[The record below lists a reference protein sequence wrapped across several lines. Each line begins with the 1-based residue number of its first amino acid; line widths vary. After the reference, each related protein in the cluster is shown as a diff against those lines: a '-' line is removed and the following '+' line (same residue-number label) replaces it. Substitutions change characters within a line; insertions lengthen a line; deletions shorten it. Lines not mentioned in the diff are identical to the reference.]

1 MRSVEQS
8 HPMIRAGCV
17 AAFTIDDDEGTV
29 LAVLAELASPRNV
42 ESGDHAAVIRAIRK
56 AVAMDHGLTI
66 GRLALLA
73 PGAVAKTTS
82 GKIQRAACRAALL
95 GGRLAIVA
103 QG

>member
-1 MRSVEQS
+1 
-8 HPMIRAGCV
+8 
-17 AAFTIDDDEGTV
+17 
-29 LAVLAELASPRNV
+29 
-42 ESGDHAAVIRAIRK
+42 
-56 AVAMDHGLTI
+56 MDHGLTI

-82 GKIQRAACRAALL
+82 GKIQRASCRTALL